1 LNRADW
7 NESIRLK
14 RRWLLNFWSKNFL
27 TIKFARRFVMLRPVI
42 IYTIHRYL
50 RRMRSFARRPCFAAN
65 ERNIREKKMRKTIL
79 TILGSALILTSA
91 AQAASATEH
100 HRLHRVARAP
110 AQLSEPVR
118 NANAY
123 VAPPVTQNDLS
134 RYENGA
140 YSAPAGRN

>member
-1 LNRADW
+1 M
-7 NESIRLK
+7 K
-14 RRWLLNFWSKNFL
+14 
-27 TIKFARRFVMLRPVI
+27 
-42 IYTIHRYL
+42 
-50 RRMRSFARRPCFAAN
+50 
-65 ERNIREKKMRKTIL
+65 KTIL
-79 TILGSALILTSA
+79 VVLASTLIAASA

-100 HRLHRVARAP
+100 HRGHRVARAP

-123 VAPPVTQNDLS
+123 VPAPQSDLS

>member
-1 LNRADW
+1 
-7 NESIRLK
+7 
-14 RRWLLNFWSKNFL
+14 
-27 TIKFARRFVMLRPVI
+27 
-42 IYTIHRYL
+42 
-50 RRMRSFARRPCFAAN
+50 
-65 ERNIREKKMRKTIL
+65 MRKTIL
-79 TILGSALILTSA
+79 TIFGSALILASA

-100 HRLHRVARAP
+100 HRHHRVARAP
-110 AQLSEPVR
+110 AQFSEPVR